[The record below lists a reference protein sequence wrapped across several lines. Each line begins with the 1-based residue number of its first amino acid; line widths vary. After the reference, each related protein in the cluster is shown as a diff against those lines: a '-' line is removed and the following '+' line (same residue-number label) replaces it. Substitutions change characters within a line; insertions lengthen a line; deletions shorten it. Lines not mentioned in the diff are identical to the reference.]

1 MARSRKRRIVQSN
14 EEYLSEEQTE
24 EENTL
29 PQLATPSEQKTVCDD
44 SGEGN
49 EDTDDDF
56 NINDGEGNEDT
67 NDDVDIDDE
76 GNEDTD
82 VDINVRVENG
92 APETRG
98 KTKLKDVWNLPKG
111 LRIVVQC
118 NDLNQAVG
126 EEDGILGKFLG
137 MISRN
142 GSLCSLGYTDWRY
155 VIGKREKNTNELKVK
170 KDILKQVKMRFLY
183 APRMEEFIL
192 KKIGERW
199 RQYKA
204 KLKDLYFDVN
214 ETKEANCNN
223 VPEGVLSDQWIA
235 LVNHW
240 MNEKSKRISEQNK
253 KNCQKKK
260 AIHTAGTKSFARTRE
275 EMRQKD
281 PAKKNPHRA
290 VVYVHT
296 HKRKSDKNI
305 NGHVDNLK
313 RLIAE
318 QPALADASKG
328 KTAWKGDALNQ
339 ILGDDKPGRVHGLGL
354 VPKPKQVLDVPTSRR
369 LQNINLT
376 TVEDNSSED
385 VMAIRLQME
394 KLERHVENNDAE
406 LLQLK
411 EKATKLEKAQ
421 KNQLQGGLDGAS
433 TNKKAICDDVPNS
446 KRRRVYGDNP
456 SQEICM
462 FEEGNIMDQQDNSL
476 MNTQSHVHDENLQ
489 PPTKHST
496 VYKRKGNL
504 DHNELM
510 QPGKSISS
518 AYKKVYGDGPL
529 QEICHVEQ
537 ENIVMNSQS
546 HAQDEDKTPP
556 TKHATAHKNK
566 RTFGLNDHGKQME
579 IICAKNKKPDNQ
591 DSHMVHAHKVGG
603 AYKKQQCSKMD
614 FITDNSMEVGTKVFL
629 KSWKNRNTNVALAT
643 IVSCDP
649 TRRVG
654 G

>member
-1 MARSRKRRIVQSN
+1 MARSRRRRIVQSN

-29 PQLATPSEQKTVCDD
+29 PQLATPSEQETVCDD

-56 NINDGEGNEDT
+56 DINDGEGNEDT

-98 KTKLKDVWNLPKG
+98 KTKLKDVWKLPKG

-118 NDLNQAVG
+118 NDLNQA
-126 EEDGILGKFLG
+126 
-137 MISRN
+137 
-142 GSLCSLGYTDWRY
+142 
-155 VIGKREKNTNELKVK
+155 
-170 KDILKQVKMRFLY
+170 MRFLY

-192 KKIGERW
+192 KKIRERW
-199 RQYKA
+199 QQYKA

-223 VPEGVLSDQWIA
+223 VPEGVLSNQWIA

-240 MNEKSKRISEQNK
+240 MNEKSK
-253 KNCQKKK
+253 
-260 AIHTAGTKSFARTRE
+260 
-275 EMRQKD
+275 RQKD

-421 KNQLQGGLDGAS
+421 KNQ
-433 TNKKAICDDVPNS
+433 
-446 KRRRVYGDNP
+446 RVYGDNP

-476 MNTQSHVHDENLQ
+476 M
-489 PPTKHST
+489 
-496 VYKRKGNL
+496 RKGNL
-504 DHNELM
+504 DQNELM

-518 AYKKVYGDGPL
+518 AYKNNKPGNQDNYMVNAHKVTSTHKNKEHLTCKLVRPSLNKYSTASKKRQCNTMDFLTDNSTVKVYGDGPL

-537 ENIVMNSQS
+537 ENIVM
-546 HAQDEDKTPP
+546 
-556 TKHATAHKNK
+556 NK

-629 KSWKNRNTNVALAT
+629 KSWKNQNTNVALAT

-654 G
+654 GVELGNEFLMVHVDLALAKSEDLIRPYKGYKIVRHVVGLEIAWPTIFVDKING

>member
-1 MARSRKRRIVQSN
+1 MAQ
-14 EEYLSEEQTE
+14 
-24 EENTL
+24 
-29 PQLATPSEQKTVCDD
+29 
-44 SGEGN
+44 GN

-56 NINDGEGNEDT
+56 DINDGESNEDT

-76 GNEDTD
+76 SNEDTD

-98 KTKLKDVWNLPKG
+98 KTKLKDVWNLSTKLKDVWNLPKG

-126 EEDGILGKFLG
+126 EEAGILGKFLG
-137 MISRN
+137 MVARN

-170 KDILKQVKMRFLY
+170 KDILKQMRFLY

-192 KKIGERW
+192 KKIVERW
-199 RQYKA
+199 WQYKA

-223 VPEGVLSDQWIA
+223 VLEGVLSDQWIA

-240 MNEKSKRISEQNK
+240 MNEKSKR
-253 KNCQKKK
+253 
-260 AIHTAGTKSFARTRE
+260 
-275 EMRQKD
+275 QKD
-281 PAKKNPHRA
+281 PAKKKPHRA

-318 QPALADASKG
+318 QLALADASKG

-421 KNQLQGGLDGAS
+421 KNQ
-433 TNKKAICDDVPNS
+433 
-446 KRRRVYGDNP
+446 RVYGDNP

-476 MNTQSHVHDENLQ
+476 MNTQSLGQN
-489 PPTKHST
+489 HSGKQRKIT
-496 VYKRKGNL
+496 SCANKRKGNL
-504 DHNELM
+504 DQNELM

-518 AYKKVYGDGPL
+518 AYKNKENLTRKLVRPSLNKYSTASKKRQCNTMDFLTDNSTVKVYGDGPL

-546 HAQDEDKTPP
+546 HVQDEDKTPP

-591 DSHMVHAHKVGG
+591 ESHMVHAHKVGG
-603 AYKKQQCSKMD
+603 AYKKQQCNKMD

-649 TRRVG
+649 THRVG
-654 G
+654 GVELGNELLMVHVDLALAKSEDLIRPYKGYKIVGHVVGLEIA